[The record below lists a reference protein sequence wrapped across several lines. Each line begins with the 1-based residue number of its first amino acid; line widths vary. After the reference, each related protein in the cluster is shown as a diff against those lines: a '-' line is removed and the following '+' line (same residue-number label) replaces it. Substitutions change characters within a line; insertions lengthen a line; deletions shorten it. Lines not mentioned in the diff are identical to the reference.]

1 MFKRISIDHR
11 IGNQSHSNRKIRI
24 PFRKEKVYFLENF
37 LTYFKN
43 ASSETV
49 KGEDTY
55 YIFIKEEK
63 DQLNKRLID
72 FLI

>member
-1 MFKRISIDHR
+1 LEINHIQIGRLEFLLEKKRFI
-11 IGNQSHSNRKIRI
+11 
-24 PFRKEKVYFLENF
+24 FLENF

>member
-1 MFKRISIDHR
+1 LEINHIQIGRLEFLLEKKRFI
-11 IGNQSHSNRKIRI
+11 
-24 PFRKEKVYFLENF
+24 FLEIF